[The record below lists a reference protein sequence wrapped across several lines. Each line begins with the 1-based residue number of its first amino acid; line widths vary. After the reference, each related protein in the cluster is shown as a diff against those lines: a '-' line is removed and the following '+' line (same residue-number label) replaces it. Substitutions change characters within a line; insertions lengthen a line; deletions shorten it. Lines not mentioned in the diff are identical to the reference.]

1 MQVQSLLL
9 ETQHNNKW
17 ESTQKTVKIEEDRD
31 AHLERK
37 GVGIPLNE
45 EEHVKEAVKSFIK
58 GSSSRSMFTF
68 GQLSSF
74 FLHTRS
80 ALGLPHSRHMYAQFL
95 SRIDSSP
102 ETYGVTY

>member
-37 GVGIPLNE
+37 GVNAQPSE
-45 EEHVKEAVKSFIK
+45 EESHKEPIKSFI
-58 GSSSRSMFTF
+58 
-68 GQLSSF
+68 
-74 FLHTRS
+74 
-80 ALGLPHSRHMYAQFL
+80 
-95 SRIDSSP
+95 
-102 ETYGVTY
+102 

>member
-37 GVGIPLNE
+37 GVGFPPSQE
-45 EEHVKEAVKSFIK
+45 ECSKEAFKSFIED
-58 GSSSRSMFTF
+58 SSSGSLSTF
-68 GQLSSF
+68 SQLSGF
-74 FLHTRS
+74 FSHT
-80 ALGLPHSRHMYAQFL
+80 
-95 SRIDSSP
+95 
-102 ETYGVTY
+102 

>member
-45 EEHVKEAVKSFIK
+45 EEHVKEKAEKSP
-58 GSSSRSMFTF
+58 GTCREGSRS
-68 GQLSSF
+68 
-74 FLHTRS
+74 
-80 ALGLPHSRHMYAQFL
+80 
-95 SRIDSSP
+95 
-102 ETYGVTY
+102 

>member
-37 GVGIPLNE
+37 GVGVLPNE
-45 EEHVKEAVKSFIK
+45 EEHIK
-58 GSSSRSMFTF
+58 R
-68 GQLSSF
+68 
-74 FLHTRS
+74 
-80 ALGLPHSRHMYAQFL
+80 
-95 SRIDSSP
+95 
-102 ETYGVTY
+102 